1 MLTITQ
7 LARQFNVSRSTLL
20 YYERE
25 GLLLPKY
32 RSENGYRWYGD
43 TELKRL
49 ETILAYRSYG
59 LAVADI
65 HVIVNR
71 TGTKSQEDILR
82 EQFSNLELEIQKLK
96 KQQKAIV
103 SLLQQPNLLEE
114 TMMTKQRWVEIM
126 QAAGLN
132 EDDMQNWHRQFEKME
147 PEEHQRFLESL
158 NIDKTEIKQIRT
170 M

>member
-7 LARQFNVSRSTLL
+7 LAREFNISRSTLL

-25 GLLLPKY
+25 GLLRPTL

-43 TELKRL
+43 KELQRL

-65 HVIVNR
+65 RVIVNR

-132 EDDMQNWHRQFEKME
+132 EEDMQNWHRQFEKME

-158 NIDKTEIKQIRT
+158 NIEQTEIKQIRA